1 MTAQNIRFSGQS
13 IDIFYPIACSTS
25 TTKWT
30 GVLMRKGGMIWH
42 VGPFS
47 IQWRDKYKWLGDV
60 DALDETQ
67 SKNFTRVML
76 MTDPA

>member
-1 MTAQNIRFSGQS
+1 
-13 IDIFYPIACSTS
+13 
-25 TTKWT
+25 
-30 GVLMRKGGMIWH
+30 MRKGGMIWH